1 MKLSSLSAGQTVYE
15 VVRRKMGNTSLSTVA
30 VVPVRIEA
38 VDEFTGFVRARWND
52 GPARSFQERQWKKWR
67 LKRLVL
73 VVGGSGRALSAT
85 AAVARSAGR
94 SRRVWR

>member
-67 LKRLVL
+67 LKRPVL
-73 VVGGSGRALSAT
+73 VDCGSGRQRLAT
-85 AAVARSAGR
+85 AAEKRSAGG